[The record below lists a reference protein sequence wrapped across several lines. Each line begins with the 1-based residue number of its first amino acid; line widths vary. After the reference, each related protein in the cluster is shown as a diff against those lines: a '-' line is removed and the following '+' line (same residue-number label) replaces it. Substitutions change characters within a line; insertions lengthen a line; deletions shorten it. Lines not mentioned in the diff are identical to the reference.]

1 LRTRAILTAAATT
14 AAALG
19 GGLASAGTAAATTA
33 PLATKAAPTAPRAA
47 PTPGVLAVENA
58 LQVADDWCLAPL
70 QWSQPL
76 SMDVFPSPYPVCD
89 GKHTDPDGIH
99 VLSNMCL
106 VPVSLAGALGSG
118 PDANRPCARKPAGG
132 PGFEILRNVSVAGV
146 QATF

>member
-1 LRTRAILTAAATT
+1 LRTRAILTVAAAS
-14 AAALG
+14 AATLG

-33 PLATKAAPTAPRAA
+33 PLMTKAVHPAPQAA

-58 LQVADDWCLAPL
+58 LEVANDWCVAPL
-70 QWSQPL
+70 QWTAPL
-76 SMDVFPSPYPVCD
+76 TQDAFPSPYHVCD
-89 GKHTDPDGIH
+89 GKHADPDGIH

-106 VPVSLAGALGSG
+106 APVSLDGALGSD
-118 PDANRPCARKPAGG
+118 PPAVAPCSTKPADG